1 MTMTKA
7 QRSAAAKKAAATR
20 KRNQA
25 RGSAKDLERQLKGL
39 RRAGENVAEGMKD
52 LAKTAG
58 AAARTAAGATAERAG
73 AGTGSRR
80 RARR

>member
-25 RGSAKDLERQLKGL
+25 KGSAKEVERQLKDL
-39 RRAGENVAEGMKD
+39 RRAGEKVAEGVRD
-52 LAKTAG
+52 LGKTAG
-58 AAARTAAGATAERAG
+58 AAAKTAADATAGR
-73 AGTGSRR
+73 AGTGRR
-80 RARR
+80 RRPGH